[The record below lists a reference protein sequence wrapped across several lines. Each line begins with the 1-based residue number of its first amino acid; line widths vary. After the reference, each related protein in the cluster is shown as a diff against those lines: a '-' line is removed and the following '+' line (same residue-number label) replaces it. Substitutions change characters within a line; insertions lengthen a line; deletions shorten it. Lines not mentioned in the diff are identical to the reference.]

1 MNLVLVQLLLFRISV
16 ETPALTPGVDRDD
29 EDDGTPEFDVPIIDA
44 DGSIIDIEVKKSGHR
59 YRSVP
64 FISIDSNVGFG
75 AIVEPIL
82 NSNGYLSRVRVV
94 RGGQGY
100 QGKTR
105 PTNVVCQLVGFT
117 MTNVGGLYDTAPTVY
132 VDGKSDIARAILS
145 PQGYVEEIQLLEGG
159 QSYNEVPEVII
170 TGGGEAGA
178 KAKADLQCVPAE
190 ESELI
195 LQGLAEI
202 LLTMWIA
209 PNVKTKTSR

>member
-1 MNLVLVQLLLFRISV
+1 MQLLLFRLV
-16 ETPALTPGVDRDD
+16 ETPALTPGVDRGD

-170 TGGGEAGA
+170 TGGGEASVL
-178 KAKADLQCVPAE
+178 KQKQIYNVYLLKNLNSSCKV
-190 ESELI
+190 L
-195 LQGLAEI
+195 LEI